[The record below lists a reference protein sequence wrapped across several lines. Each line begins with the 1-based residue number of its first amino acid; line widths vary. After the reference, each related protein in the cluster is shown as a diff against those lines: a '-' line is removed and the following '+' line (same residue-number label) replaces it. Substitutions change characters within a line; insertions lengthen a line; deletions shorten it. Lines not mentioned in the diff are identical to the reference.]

1 MERHDDVRLED
12 VVVCGAGL
20 FNNDEPFKR
29 EQIRFGVAGDGSD
42 PLDRPS
48 VGEICVH
55 YRMVAPRA
63 PHSHS
68 FMAATSTVA

>member
-1 MERHDDVRLED
+1 MEGQDDVRLED
-12 VVVCGAGL
+12 VVVRGAGL
-20 FNNDEPFKR
+20 FDNDESFKR
-29 EQIRFGVAGDGSD
+29 EQIRFGVAGDGTE

-55 YRMVAPRA
+55 CRMVAPRA